1 MTSNDTTATTTLDET
16 QEPAVLFRETAEGK
30 RLRRRV
36 ILTAIFLLT
45 ATALALGGV
54 IAYGIHARVEA
65 AAKLQWTTAQATIPI
80 VSVISP
86 TSTPPDEEIA
96 LPGNTQAFIDAPIYA
111 RTSGY
116 LQHWY
121 FDIGAHVQQGQM
133 LAEIETP
140 EIDQQLRQARA
151 DLQAAQ
157 VNLDLAQTTATRL
170 QLLVKEAAVSK
181 QETDQAV
188 STFNAQKATVEAR
201 AAEVHRLEKMQGFQK
216 IYAPF
221 AGVIT
226 ARNTDIGAL
235 IDAGA
240 TTPSKELFHL
250 ASIDKLRVYVAV
262 PEIYMRAA
270 QPGATASL
278 TLDEFPGQV
287 FLGTLTRT
295 ANAIDPTSHT
305 LRVEVDIDNPSGQ
318 LLPGAYVFV
327 HLKLP
332 QASRSVAV
340 PANTLLFRSEGLRVA
355 VVRDGRAELVPV
367 TIGRDYGSTVEVVS
381 GLRLDDVVII
391 NPADSLI
398 SGTPV
403 RFNERQAV
411 ATAQ

>member
-1 MTSNDTTATTTLDET
+1 MTSNNTTATTPMET
-16 QEPAVLFRETAEGK
+16 PEPAVLFRETAESK
-30 RLRRRV
+30 RLQRRV
-36 ILTAIFLLT
+36 IHIAIFLLI
-45 ATALALGGV
+45 ASALALGGV
-54 IAYGIHARVEA
+54 IAYGIHARVAA
-65 AAKLQWTTAQATIPI
+65 AAKLKRTTEQATTPT

-86 TSTPPDEEIA
+86 TGTPPDEEIA
-96 LPGNTQAFIDAPIYA
+96 LPGNTQPFIDAPIYA
-111 RTSGY
+111 RTNGY
-116 LQHWY
+116 VKHWY
-121 FDIGAHVQQGQM
+121 FDIGAHVQQGQV

-151 DLQAAQ
+151 DLQAAR
-157 VNLDLAQTTATRL
+157 VNLDLTETTATRL

-188 STFNAQKATVEAR
+188 SAFNSQKATVEAK
-201 AAEVHRLEKMQGFQK
+201 AADVRRLEKLQGFQK

-240 TTPSKELFHL
+240 AAPGKELFHL
-250 ASIDKLRVYVAV
+250 AAIDKLRVYVAV
-262 PEIYMRAA
+262 PEVYTRAA

-287 FLGTLTRT
+287 FLGTLVRT

-305 LRVEVDIDNPSGQ
+305 LRVEVDIDNPSGR

-327 HLKLP
+327 RLKLP
-332 QASRSVAV
+332 QEIRSVAV

-381 GLRLDDVVII
+381 GLRPDDVVIV

-403 RFNERQAV
+403 RIKERPAV
-411 ATAQ
+411 AAAP